1 MAIPAAVTNVLVR
14 LLNASAQHLGERLG
28 QAFGGKSSQ
37 APFLIEQVK
46 SDPRYWEAQI
56 EYLKRKQARERELL
70 SLCTAKVEGRIAL
83 QEQELQDRRE
93 LSLLQRELLR
103 EWQAK
108 AIQIKLNEIQ
118 MLWHKD
124 AWFSNLSLPDT
135 EQILQR
141 QQQGF
146 LLLVSPPRISKYCP
160 DY

>member
-1 MAIPAAVTNVLVR
+1 MPIPAAVTNVLVR

-28 QAFGGKSSQ
+28 QAFGGKSSK

-46 SDPRYWEAQI
+46 SAPRYWEAQI

-70 SLCTAKVEGRIAL
+70 SLYTAKVEGRIAL

-103 EWQAK
+103 EWK
-108 AIQIKLNEIQ
+108 KLNEIQ
-118 MLWHKD
+118 ILWDKD
-124 AWFSNLSLPDT
+124 AWFYNLSLP
-135 EQILQR
+135 EQQHR
-141 QQQGF
+141 F
-146 LLLVSPPRISKYCP
+146 LLLVSPPIISKYSP